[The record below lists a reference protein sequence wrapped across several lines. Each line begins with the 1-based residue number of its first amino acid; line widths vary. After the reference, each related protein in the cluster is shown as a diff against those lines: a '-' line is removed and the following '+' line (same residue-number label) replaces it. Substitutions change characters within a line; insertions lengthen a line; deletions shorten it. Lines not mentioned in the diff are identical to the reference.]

1 MSYELISY
9 PDYLAHYGIKGQ
21 KWGIRRFQN
30 PDGSLTAAGKEHY
43 SVGNRMEKAFN
54 KESKKL
60 SKLKRNADLDTVM
73 NEFERHD
80 RKAKTATKVAG
91 LGASAS
97 LLGLGIGLDADKNP
111 YVQNKYS
118 VTVGGRRAGSGS
130 FSSGNPLRNVEQNIG
145 EKMAIGG
152 AALAIGAL
160 GKAAYHQMMKKSAD
174 RKVRAIERGT
184 ADLRVQKQINKMT
197 KMFADT
203 PYSELIEK

>member
-21 KWGIRRFQN
+21 KWGVRRFQN
-30 PDGSLTAAGKEHY
+30 KDGSLTAAGKEHY
-43 SVGNRMEKAFN
+43 GSGNRTERAFN

-60 SKLKRNADLDTVM
+60 EKLKRDADLTNVM
-73 NEFERHD
+73 DKWQHHD
-80 RKAKTATKVAG
+80 DKARKAGKVAIAGASTAALGAMTAVGARANRDSLNSKVLAVQKGNNLSLHYKPLGDDLQLVG
-91 LGASAS
+91 LGVAA
-97 LLGLGIGLDADKNP
+97 
-111 YVQNKYS
+111 
-118 VTVGGRRAGSGS
+118 
-130 FSSGNPLRNVEQNIG
+130 
-145 EKMAIGG
+145 GG
-152 AALAIGAL
+152 AAVAIGAL

-203 PYSELIEK
+203 PYSELIGK